1 MNHKHDPKYH
11 KFIKKLI
18 VSEKMEAL
26 GGLLNNLDAVEIANA
41 LIQLKLKHQTQVLEV
56 LDNEK
61 ASEVVSYLHN
71 SPLLQNITEH
81 LKTQHLTEIIEEM
94 DKDDAADFVSILEDE
109 KADEVLSNLSKK
121 DQDEITTLLQYNEE
135 SAGGIMNPH
144 VVTATKDMTVA
155 QAVVAIRKYTTDNDV
170 DQFYTIYVI
179 DDHRHLIG
187 TVEVTSLLLASP
199 KDIIENIM
207 DPDVVAVD
215 VDLDQ
220 EEVAKTAREYDLV
233 VVPVIDRHLRLI
245 GRITIDDLVDVI
257 SEEYEEDIGMISGT
271 GDEDVLDTSLV
282 KTVRDRLPWLLL
294 AMLGGGLAALVMNF
308 YEESIKILPKVAYFV
323 PLIAAMGGNIGIQS
337 SSIVVRGLAT
347 GEIRATDL
355 VGRLWRELRVGFL
368 NGVICSVCLLF
379 LSWYMS
385 DSLNFGVSSGVSLL
399 IVVVMAAGIGA
410 SVPIVLK
417 RLNIDPALATG
428 PFITT
433 ANDVLDVSIYLVIA
447 FKINAMG
454 VF

>member
-323 PLIAAMGGNIGIQS
+323 RCLIQS
-337 SSIVVRGLAT
+337 
-347 GEIRATDL
+347 
-355 VGRLWRELRVGFL
+355 
-368 NGVICSVCLLF
+368 
-379 LSWYMS
+379 
-385 DSLNFGVSSGVSLL
+385 
-399 IVVVMAAGIGA
+399 
-410 SVPIVLK
+410 
-417 RLNIDPALATG
+417 
-428 PFITT
+428 
-433 ANDVLDVSIYLVIA
+433 
-447 FKINAMG
+447 
-454 VF
+454 